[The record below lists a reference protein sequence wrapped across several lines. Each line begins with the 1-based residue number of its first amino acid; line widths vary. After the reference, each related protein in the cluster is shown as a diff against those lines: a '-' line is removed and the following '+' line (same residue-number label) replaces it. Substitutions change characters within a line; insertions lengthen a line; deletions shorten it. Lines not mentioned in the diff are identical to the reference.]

1 MNHAWRGVWRP
12 INAWWSN
19 TIARLVTFFGLTM
32 LLVTHRAPSLDVASR
47 IFRGM
52 FNLPATWHDV
62 LGPFA
67 AGLGWLGVRF
77 DGPPV
82 SADQGALVLWLIVWL
97 AIVWYLPNTQQM
109 LARWHPA
116 FNYGVAER
124 QRDPP
129 LLERAPSVMRLLP
142 WRLEWRPNAAAA
154 VFVGLLAALA
164 VLNLHHV
171 SEFLYFRY

>member
-1 MNHAWRGVWRP
+1 
-12 INAWWSN
+12 
-19 TIARLVTFFGLTM
+19 
-32 LLVTHRAPSLDVASR
+32 
-47 IFRGM
+47 
-52 FNLPATWHDV
+52 
-62 LGPFA
+62 
-67 AGLGWLGVRF
+67 
-77 DGPPV
+77 
-82 SADQGALVLWLIVWL
+82 VLWLIVWL

-142 WRLEWRPNAAAA
+142 WRLEWHPNAAAA

>member
-1 MNHAWRGVWRP
+1 
-12 INAWWSN
+12 
-19 TIARLVTFFGLTM
+19 
-32 LLVTHRAPSLDVASR
+32 
-47 IFRGM
+47 
-52 FNLPATWHDV
+52 
-62 LGPFA
+62 
-67 AGLGWLGVRF
+67 
-77 DGPPV
+77 
-82 SADQGALVLWLIVWL
+82 VLWLIVWL

-129 LLERAPSVMRLLP
+129 LLERAPSVMRLVP

-171 SEFLYFRY
+171 SEFLYFKY